1 MPDGDIS
8 LGSVKCNSIKTKWST
23 LLVESK
29 DVCVVNRLEL
39 LEQKKSNSHEAHLIT
54 NGNSV
59 ENHLIGSQ

>member
-29 DVCVVNRLEL
+29 VVCVVDRLEL
-39 LEQKKSNSHEAHLIT
+39 LEQKKAILMRRILSRMAILLRIT
-54 NGNSV
+54 
-59 ENHLIGSQ
+59 

>member
-29 DVCVVNRLEL
+29 VVCVVDRLEL
-39 LEQKKSNSHEAHLIT
+39 LEQKKAILRRRILSRMAILLRIT
-54 NGNSV
+54 
-59 ENHLIGSQ
+59 

>member
-29 DVCVVNRLEL
+29 DVCVVDRLEL
-39 LEQKKSNSHEAHLIT
+39 LEQKKAILMRRILSRMAILLRIT
-54 NGNSV
+54 
-59 ENHLIGSQ
+59 